1 MANKKVRIFVYG
13 DGMHVCSETARASAQ
28 RVEEV
33 DRQRTLYHQN
43 IKNAKE
49 RRELAAEVRN
59 SIGAFEV
66 KLRAT
71 QRDLKHQDDDDDDD
85 V

>member
-1 MANKKVRIFVYG
+1 MVSAPQKKSSLRLTCVRV
-13 DGMHVCSETARASAQ
+13 Q

-33 DRQRTLYHQN
+33 DRRRTRHFRNLQT
-43 IKNAKE
+43 AKE
-49 RRELAAEVRN
+49 RRELATEVHT

-71 QRDLKHQDDDDDDD
+71 QRDLKNQDDDDDDL
-85 V
+85 